1 MGRISSKNKKTMY
14 QVCREELGWSR
25 EKASEEL
32 GISPERIER
41 IENEKLAI
49 YPEEVIAM
57 ADAYCNPKLCNYY
70 CSNKCPI
77 GEKYVPEIQSK
88 DLSQIVLEM
97 LASLNSLS
105 KKKDRLIEITY
116 DGVISD
122 DQIDDFVHIQQEL
135 ERISITVEALQLWSE
150 EMVANG
156 TIDKK
161 LYEESKKRLKK

>member
-1 MGRISSKNKKTMY
+1 MGRISSKGKKTMY
-14 QVCREELGWSR
+14 QVCREDLGWSR

-32 GISPERIER
+32 GISPERLER

-49 YPEEVIAM
+49 YPEEVISM
-57 ADAYCNPKLCNYY
+57 AEAYCNPKLCNYY

-77 GEKYVPEIQSK
+77 GKKYVPEVKSS

-116 DGVISD
+116 DGIISD

>member
-1 MGRISSKNKKTMY
+1 MGRVSSKSKKTMY

-32 GISPERIER
+32 GISPERLER

-49 YPEEVIAM
+49 YPEEVISM
-57 ADAYCNPKLCNYY
+57 SEAYCNPKLCNYY

-77 GEKYVPEIQSK
+77 GKKYVPEVKSS

-135 ERISITVEALQLWSE
+135 ERISMTVEALQLWSE

>member
-1 MGRISSKNKKTMY
+1 MSRVSNKKEKTMY

-49 YPEEVIAM
+49 YPEEVVTM
-57 ADAYCNPKLCNYY
+57 AECYKNPNLCNYY

-77 GEKYVPEIQSK
+77 GVKHVPEIKIK

-97 LASLNSLS
+97 LASLNSMN
-105 KKKDRLIEITY
+105 KKKERLIEITV
-116 DGVISD
+116 DGDISND
-122 DQIDDFVHIQQEL
+122 EMEDFVRIQKEL
-135 ERISITVEALQLWSE
+135 EQISITVETLRLWSE
-150 EMVANG
+150 QMIANG
-156 TIDKK
+156 LIDEEA
-161 LYEESKKRLKK
+161 YEECKKRLNK

>member
-1 MGRISSKNKKTMY
+1 
-14 QVCREELGWSR
+14 
-25 EKASEEL
+25 
-32 GISPERIER
+32 
-41 IENEKLAI
+41 
-49 YPEEVIAM
+49 M

-122 DQIDDFVHIQQEL
+122 NQIDDFVHIQQEL

>member
-122 DQIDDFVHIQQEL
+122 DQIDYFVHIQQEL